1 MIIATVIAVALG
13 MTPINENAPEQT
25 VVGQFDSLVGSY
37 TQSSDAR
44 GVIRVHGTHPRTG
57 VPYTLTIDR
66 TGLVHADIGEREVEF
81 RAREIG

>member
-1 MIIATVIAVALG
+1 MIITTVIAVALG
-13 MTPINENAPEQT
+13 MTPINENAPQQT
-25 VVGQFDSLVGSY
+25 VRGQFDSLVGSY
-37 TQSSDAR
+37 SQTSDAR
-44 GVIRVHGTHPRTG
+44 GTIRVRGTHPRTG

>member
-13 MTPINENAPEQT
+13 MTPINEDAPEQT
-25 VVGQFDSLVGSY
+25 VIGQFDSMVGSF
-37 TQSSDAR
+37 TQTSDAH
-44 GVIRVHGTHPRTG
+44 GVIRVRGTHPRTG

-81 RAREIG
+81 RVREIG

>member
-13 MTPINENAPEQT
+13 MTPINEDAPEQT
-25 VVGQFDSLVGSY
+25 VIGQFDSMVGSF
-37 TQSSDAR
+37 TQTSDAR
-44 GVIRVHGTHPRTG
+44 GVILVRGTLPRTG

-81 RAREIG
+81 RVREIG